1 MCIPG
6 FICVSY
12 YLNRLF
18 LYTIKGVFY
27 DQMKNGMMKM
37 LGMRDYIVYSKCFG
51 YEYVFCADTSPV
63 GSTSTGMHK
72 NRLYSVWW
80 HFEHNSNY
88 HCEK

>member
-37 LGMRDYIVYSKCFG
+37 LGMRDYIVYSKFFG
-51 YEYVFCADTSPV
+51 YEHVFCADTSPV
-63 GSTSTGMHK
+63 GS
-72 NRLYSVWW
+72 RLPQVCIRIGSIPCDRV
-80 HFEHNSNY
+80 
-88 HCEK
+88 